1 MVSCGNDDECQGF
14 KIAFLEIVLRVTKI
28 IFLINI
34 YFHFID
40 KNDIQ
45 TILLLLKL
53 SIKGKILI
61 ENMFFIAKI
70 IFFNLIFIREKR
82 HSHQRLVTRLLAHD
96 NWTYWT
102 WIQLSSLSLKYSSV
116 FITNQKVRVGFIIT
130 LNFIDLNSFGKQAPP
145 SS

>member
-82 HSHQRLVTRLLAHD
+82 HSHQRLVTSLLAH
-96 NWTYWT
+96 NNWT
-102 WIQLSSLSLKYSSV
+102 WIQEGPHTFLKRIFKI
-116 FITNQKVRVGFIIT
+116 FIWIHHLFRK
-130 LNFIDLNSFGKQAPP
+130 
-145 SS
+145 